1 MIHTFYPHLRIQE
14 PLLFIY
20 FFVHLY
26 HHYFAWF
33 LCNRLYMLFF
43 FFFLVATNNTSTSK
57 PSSEGGF
64 KVQRRS
70 FYVRL
75 VKKAVSRSEQRD
87 LELVHV
93 VGTLMMQNSTAKSN
107 ALNTDLV

>member
-1 MIHTFYPHLRIQE
+1 M
-14 PLLFIY
+14 
-20 FFVHLY
+20 
-26 HHYFAWF
+26 
-33 LCNRLYMLFF
+33 
-43 FFFLVATNNTSTSK
+43 FLVTTDNTSTSK
-57 PSSEGGF
+57 PSTEGGF

-107 ALNTDLV
+107 AFKTRIRYKIGV

>member
-1 MIHTFYPHLRIQE
+1 MSGFYV
-14 PLLFIY
+14 FDY
-20 FFVHLY
+20 V
-26 HHYFAWF
+26 
-33 LCNRLYMLFF
+33 LC
-43 FFFLVATNNTSTSK
+43 FLVTTDNTSTSK
-57 PSSEGGF
+57 TSSEGGF

-93 VGTLMMQNSTAKSN
+93 VGTLMMQNSTTKSN
-107 ALNTDLV
+107 EFNTDLI